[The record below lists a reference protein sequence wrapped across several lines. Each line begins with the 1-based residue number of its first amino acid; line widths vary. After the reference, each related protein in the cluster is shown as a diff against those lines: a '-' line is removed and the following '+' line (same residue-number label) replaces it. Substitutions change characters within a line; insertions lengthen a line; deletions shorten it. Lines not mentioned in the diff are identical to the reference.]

1 MGIPTL
7 EGTGV
12 IGSARMK
19 DLPEFSGWF
28 GPEKI
33 RFDSFLDRETVF
45 FSFRSSSSRT
55 KGKWGI
61 I

>member
-1 MGIPTL
+1 MEILTF

-12 IGSARMK
+12 IGLARMK

-33 RFDSFLDRETVF
+33 GFDSFLDRELSF
-45 FSFRSSSSRT
+45 FLS
-55 KGKWGI
+55 GQQ
-61 I
+61 

>member
-1 MGIPTL
+1 MEILTF

-12 IGSARMK
+12 IGLARMK

-33 RFDSFLDRETVF
+33 GFDSFLDRGTVSLPF
-45 FSFRSSSSRT
+45 GT
-55 KGKWGI
+55 AVAEQTGNGV
-61 I
+61 